1 LKTTDSGVTKIP
13 KQFTSFLHNTIE
25 CI

>member
-1 LKTTDSGVTKIP
+1 MLQKIP
-13 KQFTSFLHNTIE
+13 KQFTSFLHITTE